1 MRSNMLYYRNL
12 SVLIEESFRDL
23 ASNIKVTGSLWVYL
37 TLISDYIN
45 KYILYDYMNKS
56 LNI

>member
-12 SVLIEESFRDL
+12 SVLSEESFRDL

-37 TLISDYIN
+37 TLISDYMN
-45 KYILYDYMNKS
+45 TYLLYFIYE
-56 LNI
+56 